1 MNPPVSRSTTQAPG
15 ARPWTATVVAVLVAL
30 ESLALLVI
38 AVGLVASLFTG
49 HVLPVA
55 GIVFA
60 SVVLV
65 GGALWLAA
73 AARGVL
79 GGMRWP
85 RAAVL
90 VSQAFLLVVG
100 LSLLQV
106 ALGGWGIAL
115 AVVAV
120 VTILCLFAPPTVAF
134 MHRTRDDA
142 AR

>member
-1 MNPPVSRSTTQAPG
+1 M
-15 ARPWTATVVAVLVAL
+15 LVAL

-38 AVGLVASLFTG
+38 AVGLVVSLFTG

-90 VSQAFLLVVG
+90 VSQAFLLIVG
-100 LSLLQV
+100 LSFLQV
-106 ALGGWGIAL
+106 ALGGWGMAL

>member
-1 MNPPVSRSTTQAPG
+1 M
-15 ARPWTATVVAVLVAL
+15 LVAL

-38 AVGLVASLFTG
+38 AVARRVPLTG

-79 GGMRWP
+79 GGMRSP
-85 RAAVL
+85 RGRSRL
-90 VSQAFLLVVG
+90 RPSCSSWG
-100 LSLLQV
+100 LSFLQV
-106 ALGGWGIAL
+106 ALGGWGMAL

-142 AR
+142 ARSSPEHD